1 MVAGFYIHIPFC
13 KKLCSYCDFY
23 FSVSLAN
30 KDEMLTA
37 LVKEIAERKDYL
49 GGETIRTLYFGGGTP
64 TVYSPNELKQLVD
77 AVKECYP
84 CQIEELTVEA
94 NPDDLTP
101 EYLNELRAIGVN
113 RLSIGIQSF
122 VERDLVLMNRRHDA
136 RMALDV
142 VPMAQAAGFDNISID
157 LIYGIPGQS
166 EEEWIANLDTALS
179 LNVQHISSY
188 HLSIEPKTVFGNQM
202 KRGLFHPI
210 DDEASERLYHHLEER
225 LTRGGFEHYEVSNF
239 AKPRFYSKHNT
250 SYWTYAKY
258 IGVGPS
264 AHSFDG
270 VSRQWNVANNTK
282 YLKAVASSLPYCE
295 KEQMSIEEQYNE
307 LILTS
312 LRTVWGLNKKVLADR
327 FGEKLNGYFYKAIEP
342 YTKCGKLI
350 DDGTTI
356 RIPTEHFLVSDGI
369 MSDLFYVEA

>member
-1 MVAGFYIHIPFC
+1 VAGFYIHIPFC

-30 KDEMLTA
+30 KGEMLTA
-37 LVKEIAERKDYL
+37 LAKELAERKDYL
-49 GGETIRTLYFGGGTP
+49 DGETISTLYLGGGTP
-64 TVYSPNELKQLVD
+64 TIYSPAELKLLVD
-77 AVKECYP
+77 RVKEYYS
-84 CQIEELTVEA
+84 CQIEEFTVEA

-101 EYLNELRAIGVN
+101 EYLLELRAIGVN

-122 VERDLVLMNRRHDA
+122 IERDLALMNRRHDA
-136 RMALDV
+136 LMALKV

-179 LNVQHISSY
+179 LDVQHISSY

-202 KRGLFHPI
+202 RRGLFHPI
-210 DDEASERLYHHLEER
+210 DDGASERLYRQLEDQ

-239 AKPRFYSKHNT
+239 AKPGFYSKHN
-250 SYWTYAKY
+250 SAYWTYKKY
-258 IGVGPS
+258 IGIGPS

-270 VSRQWNVANNTK
+270 ASRQWNISNNKK
-282 YLKAVASSLPYCE
+282 YLKAVENNQPYWE
-295 KEQMSIEEQYNE
+295 KEQMTTAEQYNE
-307 LILTS
+307 FILTS
-312 LRTVWGLNKKVLADR
+312 LRTAWGLNKKELESR
-327 FGEKLNGYFYKAIEP
+327 FGKDLICYFYKAIEP

-350 DDGTTI
+350 DDGTVI
-356 RIPTEHFLVSDGI
+356 RIPTEYFLVSDGI

>member
-166 EEEWIANLDTALS
+166 EEEWVSNLDMALS

-239 AKPRFYSKHNT
+239 AKPGFYSKHNT

-327 FGEKLNGYFYKAIEP
+327 FGETLNGYFYKAIEP

>member
-1 MVAGFYIHIPFC
+1 VAGFYIHIPFC

-30 KDEMLTA
+30 KNEMLTA

-49 GGETIRTLYFGGGTP
+49 GGDTISTLYIGGGTP
-64 TVYSPNELKQLVD
+64 TVYSTDELKLLVD
-77 AVKECYP
+77 AILEHYP
-84 CQIEELTVEA
+84 CQIEEFTVEA
-94 NPDDLTP
+94 NPDDLTA
-101 EYLNELRAIGVN
+101 EYLNGLRRIGVN

-122 VERDLVLMNRRHDA
+122 IDRDLTLMNRRHDA
-136 RMALDV
+136 QMALNV

-202 KRGLFHPI
+202 RRGLFHPI

-239 AKPRFYSKHNT
+239 AKPECYSKHNS

-258 IGVGPS
+258 IGIGPS

-270 VSRQWNVANNTK
+270 VSRQWNIANNKK
-282 YLKAVASSLPYCE
+282 YLKAIANNQPYWE
-295 KEQMSIEEQYNE
+295 KEQMSLEEQYNE

-312 LRTVWGLNKKVLADR
+312 LRTAWGLNKKEIESR
-327 FGEKLNGYFYKAIEP
+327 FGERLNCYFYKAIEP

-350 DDGTTI
+350 DDGTVI
-356 RIPTEHFLVSDGI
+356 RIPTEYFLVSDGI

>member
-1 MVAGFYIHIPFC
+1 
-13 KKLCSYCDFY
+13 
-23 FSVSLAN
+23 
-30 KDEMLTA
+30 
-37 LVKEIAERKDYL
+37 
-49 GGETIRTLYFGGGTP
+49 
-64 TVYSPNELKQLVD
+64 
-77 AVKECYP
+77 
-84 CQIEELTVEA
+84 
-94 NPDDLTP
+94 
-101 EYLNELRAIGVN
+101 
-113 RLSIGIQSF
+113 
-122 VERDLVLMNRRHDA
+122 
-136 RMALDV
+136 
-142 VPMAQAAGFDNISID
+142 
-157 LIYGIPGQS
+157 
-166 EEEWIANLDTALS
+166 
-179 LNVQHISSY
+179 
-188 HLSIEPKTVFGNQM
+188 M

-239 AKPRFYSKHNT
+239 AKPGFYSKHNT

-270 VSRQWNVANNTK
+270 VSRQWNVANNTR

>member
-1 MVAGFYIHIPFC
+1 MAGFYIHIPFC

-23 FSVSLAN
+23 FSMSLTD

-37 LVKEIAERKDYL
+37 LAKEIAERKDYL
-49 GGETIRTLYFGGGTP
+49 SGETISTLYIGGGTP
-64 TVYSPNELKQLVD
+64 TVYSPNELKLLVD
-77 AVKECYP
+77 RIKECYP
-84 CQIEELTVEA
+84 CQIEEFTVEA

-101 EYLNELRAIGVN
+101 EYLNSLRSIGVN

-122 VERDLVLMNRRHDA
+122 IERDLVLMNRRHDA
-136 RMALDV
+136 QIARDV
-142 VPMAQAAGFDNISID
+142 VPMAQTAGFDNISID

-202 KRGLFHPI
+202 RRGLFHPI
-210 DDEASERLYHHLEER
+210 DDETSERLYRHLEER

-239 AKPRFYSKHNT
+239 AKPGFYSKHNT

-258 IGVGPS
+258 IGIGPS

-270 VSRQWNVANNTK
+270 TSRQWNVANNKK
-282 YLKAVASSLPYCE
+282 YLKAIANSLPYWE
-295 KEQMSIEEQYNE
+295 KEQMTIAEQYNE
-307 LILTS
+307 FILTS
-312 LRTVWGLNKKVLADR
+312 LRTAWGLNKKELEKR
-327 FGEKLNGYFYKAIEP
+327 FGEKLICYFYKAIEP
-342 YTKCGKLI
+342 YTKCGKLT
-350 DDGTTI
+350 DDGDVV

-369 MSDLFYVEA
+369 MSDLFYVEE

>member
-1 MVAGFYIHIPFC
+1 MAGLYIHIPFC

-37 LVKEIAERKDYL
+37 LAKEIADRKDYL
-49 GGETIRTLYFGGGTP
+49 GGETISTLYFGGGTP
-64 TVYSPNELKQLVD
+64 TIYSSAELKRLADKVM
-77 AVKECYP
+77 ECYP
-84 CQIEELTVEA
+84 WQIEELTVEA

-101 EYLNELRAIGVN
+101 KYLRELRAMGAN

-122 VERDLVLMNRRHDA
+122 IERDLALMNRRHDA
-136 RMALDV
+136 QMALDV

-157 LIYGIPGQS
+157 LIYGIPGQT
-166 EEEWIANLDTALS
+166 EQEWMDNLDTALS

-202 KRGLFHPI
+202 RRGLFHPI
-210 DDEASERLYHHLEER
+210 DDEASERLYRHLEDK

-239 AKPRFYSKHNT
+239 AKPGFYSKHNT

-258 IGVGPS
+258 IGIGPS

-270 VSRQWNVANNTK
+270 ASRQWNVANNKK
-282 YLKAVASSLPYCE
+282 YLNALAKNLPYWE
-295 KEQMSIEEQYNE
+295 REQMTTAEQYNE

-312 LRTVWGLNKKVLADR
+312 LRTAWGISKKKLERR
-327 FGEKLNGYFYKAIEP
+327 FGERLTGYFYKAIEP

-350 DDGTTI
+350 DDGDVV
-356 RIPTEHFLVSDGI
+356 RIPTEHFLLSDGI
-369 MSDLFYVEA
+369 MADLFFVEP